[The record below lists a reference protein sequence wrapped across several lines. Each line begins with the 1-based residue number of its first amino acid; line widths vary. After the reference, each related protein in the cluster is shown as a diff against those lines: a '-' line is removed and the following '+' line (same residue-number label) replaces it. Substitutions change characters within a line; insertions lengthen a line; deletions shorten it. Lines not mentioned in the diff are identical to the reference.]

1 MDERSSDSSRWE
13 GANMLI
19 KRHMS
24 RAARQMHTYGELR
37 PGYLEHDS
45 ANHVGPHHGSG
56 VNVGLGSVLPGARDS
71 DSVEVSTKISVD
83 PETGEFRVV
92 QE

>member
-1 MDERSSDSSRWE
+1 
-13 GANMLI
+13 MLI

-37 PGYLEHDS
+37 PGYLEHDA
-45 ANHVGPHHGSG
+45 ANHVGPPHRSG
-56 VNVGLGSVLPGARDS
+56 VDLGRGLALPGARDS
-71 DSVEVSTKISVD
+71 ESAVKVSMTIAED
-83 PETGEFRVV
+83 EATGELWVI